1 MRIKSIKIVDKAYK
15 NLDINL
21 DNNTSSIIAFIGNN
35 GSGRVM
41 YLKRSILFS
50 NIYQRKD
57 KEIPFDFSLTY
68 EIGGGKL
75 VESQNQE
82 QLSLPR

>member
-35 GSGRVM
+35 GSG
-41 YLKRSILFS
+41 KS
-50 NIYQRKD
+50 NILEAISIIFKYLYQRKD
-57 KEIPFDFSLTY
+57 KEIPFDFS
-68 EIGGGKL
+68 
-75 VESQNQE
+75 
-82 QLSLPR
+82 